1 MDGSLAGRL
10 LVASPWLLDPNFA
23 RTVVLL
29 LQHDEDGAVGV
40 VLNRP
45 SAEPVVEHLPEW
57 ESRLEEPSLVFV
69 GGPVQPAV
77 AIGVVRS
84 SESLETIA
92 FPGVGI
98 VDLGADPAS
107 TPAGPLRV
115 YSGYSG
121 WGPGQ
126 LEMEL
131 EEGAWTVV
139 AAEADDI
146 FTEQPDDLWSGV
158 LRRQGGR
165 IAMLAS
171 FPLDPTL
178 N

>member
-1 MDGSLAGRL
+1 MAGSLAGSL

-40 VLNRP
+40 VINRP
-45 SAEPVVEHLPEW
+45 SAEPGVDHLPEW
-57 ESRLEEPSLVFV
+57 GSRLEEPSLVFV

-84 SESLETIA
+84 SSPLESNA
-92 FPGVGI
+92 FPGVGL

-107 TPAGPLRV
+107 IPAGPLRV

-126 LEMEL
+126 LEMEM

-139 AAEADDI
+139 MAEVGDV
-146 FTEQPDDLWSGV
+146 FTEEPADLWSNV

-171 FPLDPTL
+171 FPHDPSL